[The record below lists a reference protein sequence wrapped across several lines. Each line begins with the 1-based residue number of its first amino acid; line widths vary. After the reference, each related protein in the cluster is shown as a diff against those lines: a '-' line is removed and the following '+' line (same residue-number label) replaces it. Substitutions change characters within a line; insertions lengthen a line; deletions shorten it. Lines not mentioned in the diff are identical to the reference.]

1 MRPITDVR
9 KCLGRATRGLQLGS
23 QTLQI
28 DPHALSPKQRD
39 RVAESFDDR
48 VEGVCEVHPAQAALE
63 AMGVSLDPS
72 AISRIENGDRSI
84 SDIEIL
90 AICRALDVPVTTILT
105 DG

>member
-1 MRPITDVR
+1 MKNVVGPNIRAARNRSNR
-9 KCLGRATRGLQLGS
+9 KVSQAELAARLQ
-23 QTLQI
+23 
-28 DPHALSPKQRD
+28 
-39 RVAESFDDR
+39 
-48 VEGVCEVHPAQAALE
+48 

>member
-1 MRPITDVR
+1 MKNVVGPNIRAARNRANR
-9 KCLGRATRGLQLGS
+9 KVSQAELAARLQ
-23 QTLQI
+23 
-28 DPHALSPKQRD
+28 
-39 RVAESFDDR
+39 
-48 VEGVCEVHPAQAALE
+48 